1 MKRSLL
7 LFSLVA
13 FSLMAAAQVP
23 RSKHVYVLALENTSY
38 EHLVGSSNMPYMNSL
53 IKKGALA
60 TQFYANKHNSIVDY
74 FLLTSGQIPTTNNS
88 TTSTYDVDNMVRH
101 TMLLGK
107 SYKVY
112 AQALPYAGY
121 AGVVSGAYLK
131 RHTALPYYT
140 DMGNSSTQMQKLE
153 SVSHLT
159 SDIQN
164 GTLPNFGFIVPDMYH
179 DLHSCPNGEA
189 ACQKLADAFM
199 QSYLA
204 PLLAS
209 PAFQPGGDG
218 LLIIWSDE
226 ADLSIDSRCSST
238 VSSGCGGR
246 VVVAMIGP
254 KVRAG
259 YKSTINYH
267 HQHLLK
273 TMLMALGT
281 TSNFPGLS
289 STAAPMSDFFVSSA
303 TPLVPM
309 AGIVLQSPT
318 PGSTVGSPVHVVASS
333 TQSNITGTRIYVDG
347 TSRYSTTS
355 TKVDTYLSMSAGTH
369 YIVAKNWNSS
379 GATTQASATVTVK

>member
-1 MKRSLL
+1 MKQSL
-7 LFSLVA
+7 FVFALVA
-13 FSLMAAAQVP
+13 CSVFATAQVP
-23 RSKHVYVLALENTSY
+23 RSNHVYVLALENTSY

-53 IKKGALA
+53 IKKGSLA

-74 FLLTSGQIPTTNNS
+74 FLLTAGQAPTTNNS

-112 AQALPYAGY
+112 AQSLPYTGY
-121 AGVVSGAYLK
+121 AGVVSGSYLK
-131 RHTALPYYT
+131 RHTALPYYS
-140 DMGNSSTQMQKLE
+140 DMGNSSTQMQKL
-153 SVSHLT
+153 VTISHLT
-159 SDIQN
+159 SDVQN
-164 GTLPNFGFIVPDMYH
+164 GTLPNFGLITPDMYH
-179 DLHSCPNGEA
+179 DLHNCPNGEA
-189 ACQKLADAFM
+189 ACQKMADDFM
-199 QSYLA
+199 KAYLA
-204 PLLAS
+204 PLLAT

-226 ADLSIDSRCSST
+226 ADLNVDSRCSST
-238 VSSGCGGR
+238 VSTGCGGR

-254 KVRAG
+254 KVKVG

-289 STAAPMSDFFVSSA
+289 STASPMSDFFGSTTASV
-303 TPLVPM
+303 

-318 PGSTVGSPVHVVASS
+318 SGTTVGSPVHVVASS
-333 TQSNITGTRIYVDG
+333 TQANITGTRIYVDG
-347 TSRYSTTS
+347 TSRYSTTG

-369 YIVAKNWNSS
+369 LIVAKNWNSS
-379 GATTQASATVTVK
+379 GAITQDSATVTVK